1 MLNDLKLNFRT
12 LENSVKT
19 IIVITILV
27 VGIALIIKEA
37 FFTSYIM

>member
-1 MLNDLKLNFRT
+1 MLNDLNLNFRT

-19 IIVITILV
+19 IIVITILIT
-27 VGIALIIKEA
+27 GIALIIKEA